1 MKNGCRIEGTI
12 QLTSKKWTLMII
24 KTLMDHET
32 LRYKELAAKLN
43 GISPKTL
50 SDRLKE
56 LEKEGIIQRHSYPE
70 IPPRVE
76 YSLTEKG
83 IELGQSLRAIV
94 DWSAKWG
101 SK

>member
-1 MKNGCRIEGTI
+1 MAVACNIEETM
-12 QLTSKKWTLMII
+12 QLLSRKWTLMII
-24 KTLMDHET
+24 KALIDHGR
-32 LRYKELAAKLN
+32 LRYTELAGSLN

-56 LEKEGIIQRHSYPE
+56 LKQVGIVRRKSFAE

-83 IELGQSLRAIV
+83 IELGESLSAIV
-94 DWSAKWG
+94 DWSVKWG
-101 SK
+101 S